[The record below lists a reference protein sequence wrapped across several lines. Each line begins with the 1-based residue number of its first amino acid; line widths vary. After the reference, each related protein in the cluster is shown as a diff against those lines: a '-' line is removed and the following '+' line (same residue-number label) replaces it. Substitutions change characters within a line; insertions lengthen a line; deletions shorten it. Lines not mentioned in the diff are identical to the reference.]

1 MGRRKSSKKNKQA
14 SKNQPLIANALPA
27 TSTSLL
33 PQEDADLW
41 AQVTNSLTPLQGDRD
56 RLHFGPLLD
65 EKPDLPMGQ
74 AAHSQAA
81 FSPKRSQSKTG
92 MPVRVSA
99 RGTLNA
105 RPLSGQQMAD
115 QQIQLPQQDSFSRR
129 EMRQINKGHQS
140 IEARLDLHGMRQA
153 GAHIALV
160 NFVANAQARGYR
172 HVLVIT
178 GKGRSNASE
187 EMMFGEPE
195 QFGDTER
202 GVLRRMVPLWLGEP
216 DLRSIVAGYSDA
228 PSRHGG
234 AGALYV
240 RLRRKR

>member
-1 MGRRKSSKKNKQA
+1 MGRRKSSRKNKQA
-14 SKNQPLIANALPA
+14 SKNQPPTANASPA
-27 TSTSLL
+27 TPIPSL

-41 AQVTNSLTPLQGDRD
+41 AQVTNSLTPLKGDSD

-65 EKPDLPMGQ
+65 EKPALPMGQ
-74 AAHSQAA
+74 AARSQAA
-81 FSPKRSQSKTG
+81 FSPKGSQGKIG

-105 RPLSGQQMAD
+105 RPLAN

-129 EMRQINKGHQS
+129 EMRQINKGHQP

-160 NFVANAQARGYR
+160 NFVANAQAQGYR